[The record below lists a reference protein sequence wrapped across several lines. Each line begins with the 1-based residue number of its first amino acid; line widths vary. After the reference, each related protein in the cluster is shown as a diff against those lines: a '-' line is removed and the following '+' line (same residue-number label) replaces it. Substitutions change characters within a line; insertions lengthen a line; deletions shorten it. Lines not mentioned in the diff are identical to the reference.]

1 MTRDL
6 ATVFFAIA
14 AGFTLSGIAA
24 NLYAL
29 FRQRQAE
36 LGQGTNLA
44 VLVVAGPSVLIG
56 SAASSLR
63 ARKSSAVAFWLAAAV
78 SAYWSF
84 VLGLFLLNLVL
95 AL

>member
-1 MTRDL
+1 MTRDV

-14 AGFTLSGIAA
+14 AGFTVSGIAA
-24 NLYAL
+24 NLYGL
-29 FRQRQAE
+29 FRQKQAE

-44 VLVVAGPSVLIG
+44 VLVLAGPNVLMG
-56 SAASSLR
+56 TAASAFR
-63 ARKSSAVAFWLAAAV
+63 ARSSSKAAFWLAAVA

-84 VLGLFLLNLVL
+84 VLGLFLLNLIL